1 MDYKKILMAMALGV
15 AGVALAKNLPVV
27 KDYVG
32 KYL

>member
-1 MDYKKILMAMALGV
+1 MDIKKALMAMALGV
-15 AGVALAKNLPVV
+15 AGVILVKQIPVV